1 MGNDSFFAQHYFL
14 YFNSCCILENTEL
27 SGVAELVALGC
38 LGMIIMIVFIF
49 LFIIMYQKK
58 MNVHKLQLNEK
69 ESKHQKELL
78 GSTIMVEEK
87 ERERIA
93 KNLHDD
99 IGTNL
104 NVLKLQLTKIA
115 RNPADKELVA
125 GLLNESKSM
134 LENTIQQVRGISKD
148 LMPPVLTN
156 LGFEKAVS
164 ELCRNISS
172 SNSLTADFESSSGG
186 RTPDQKIILQLY
198 RIVNEVINNI
208 IKHAN
213 ASHLQVN
220 LSAIEKNYLV
230 HITHNGKGINNNDI
244 ETLSAEGKGVG
255 LKSILSRV
263 QVVNGKIEYITTG
276 KKAEIK
282 IEVPLLENKILFN

>member
-1 MGNDSFFAQHYFL
+1 M
-14 YFNSCCILENTEL
+14 ENQEI
-27 SGVAELVALGC
+27 SGVTEFVALGS
-38 LGMIIMIVFIF
+38 LGMIVLIVFIF

-58 MNVHKLQLNEK
+58 MNTHALQINEK
-69 ESKHQKELL
+69 ETNHQKELL

-104 NVLKLQLTKIA
+104 NVLKLQLTKIS

-125 GLLNESKSM
+125 ELLHESKAM

-148 LMPPVLTN
+148 LMPPVLMN
-156 LGFEKAVS
+156 LGFEKALS
-164 ELCRNISS
+164 ELCRNINN
-172 SNSLTADFESSSGG
+172 SNSIYVDFTTMSEG

-198 RIVNEVINNI
+198 RIVNEVVNNI

-213 ASHLQVN
+213 ATHISMK
-220 LSAIEKNYLV
+220 LSAQGNSYTVLV
-230 HITHNGKGINNNDI
+230 AHNGNGINDQDI
-244 ETLSAEGKGVG
+244 KKLSGEGKGVG

-263 QVVNGKIEYITTG
+263 QVVNGRIEYSTHE
-276 KKAEIK
+276 KNSEIK
-282 IEVPLLENKILFN
+282 IEVPLKESKQ